1 MEGRMKSL
9 KEFDLQGKKV
19 LLRVDFNVPVKEGKV
34 TDTTRIEAA
43 KPTIDYILSQGAS
56 LILMSHRGR
65 PKGQYNEEFSMEA
78 VRVAAEEILGLN
90 IKPIFSEQVV
100 DGKVI
105 EEANGLAPKEV
116 AMIENLRFR
125 PEEEKNQAD
134 FAKELASLAEVFV
147 NDAFGTAHRAHASNV
162 GVVEFLPSTLGF
174 LMGKEVEVLSDLLE
188 NPKRPFVAILGGAK
202 VSDKIKV
209 IENLMDKVD
218 RLIIVGAMANT
229 FLSAQGKD
237 MGKSLVEEDQKDL
250 ANSLIEKAQEKGIQL
265 LLPVDVVVSDSIEN
279 GQGAEEA
286 SVDEIGQGKMALD
299 MGPKTIDSIEKALAD
314 AKSVIWNGPAGVFET
329 EPFNKGTFAIAQ
341 CLAKLDANVVIGGGD
356 SAAAIKE
363 SGLEDKMSHISSGGG
378 ASLEFLEGK
387 ELPGISAVK
396 EVK

>member
-1 MEGRMKSL
+1 MKNLRDIDL
-9 KEFDLQGKKV
+9 KDKRV
-19 LLRVDFNVPVKEGKV
+19 LLRVDFNVPVKEGRV

-56 LILMSHRGR
+56 LVLMSHRGR
-65 PKGQYNEEFSMEA
+65 PKGQYKEEFSMEP
-78 VRVAAEEILGLN
+78 VRKAAEEILGLP
-90 IKPIFSEQVV
+90 IKALFSPEVV
-100 DGKVI
+100 DDKVL
-105 EEANGLAPKEV
+105 EGAKALAGKEV
-116 AMIENLRFR
+116 AMVENLRFR
-125 PEEEKNQAD
+125 PEEEKNQVD
-134 FAKELASLAEVFV
+134 FAKALAGLGQVFV

-162 GVVEFLPSTLGF
+162 GVVEFLPSCLGF
-174 LMGKEVEVLSDLLE
+174 LMGKEVEVLSDLME

-209 IENLMDKVD
+209 IENLMEKVD

-229 FLSAQGKD
+229 FLAAQGYK

-250 ANSLIEKAQEKGIQL
+250 AKSLMEKAKEKGL
-265 LLPVDVVVSDSIEN
+265 TFLLPQDLVVSDSIEN
-279 GQGAEEA
+279 GQGAKEVLIDQVEED
-286 SVDEIGQGKMALD
+286 VMALD
-299 MGPKTIDSIEKALAD
+299 MGSKTISAIEEALED

-329 EPFNKGTFAIAQ
+329 EPFNKGTFAIAE

>member
-56 LILMSHRGR
+56 LVLMSHRGR
-65 PKGQYNEEFSMEA
+65 PKGQFNEEFSMEA
-78 VRVAAEEILGLN
+78 VRVAAEEILGLD

-279 GQGAEEA
+279 GQGAEEV
-286 SVDEIGQGKMALD
+286 SVDEIGQDKMALD
-299 MGPKTIDSIEKALAD
+299 MGPKTIESIEKALAD

-341 CLAKLDANVVIGGGD
+341 CLANLDANVVIGGGD

-387 ELPGISAVK
+387 ELPGISAVR